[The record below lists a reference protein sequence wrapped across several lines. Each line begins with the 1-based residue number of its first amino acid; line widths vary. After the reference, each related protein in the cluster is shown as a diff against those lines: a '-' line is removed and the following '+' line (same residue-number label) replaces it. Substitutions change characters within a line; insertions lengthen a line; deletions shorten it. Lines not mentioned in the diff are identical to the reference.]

1 MERAERKG
9 LALRRRLASA
19 ERLSD
24 KAIAR
29 GLPRVKTPRSRSSA
43 SLSRV
48 TRWDHRLVLRAAS
61 CRRPCPLVRARVRA
75 LLRMLFFRALLA
87 IAVLR
92 SPLRANTQATAPF
105 P

>member
-48 TRWDHRLVLRAAS
+48 TRWDHRLVLRAAP
-61 CRRPCPLVRARVRA
+61 CRRPSALVRA
-75 LLRMLFFRALLA
+75 LLRMLLFRAFSNLLA
-87 IAVLR
+87 MAVLR
-92 SPLRANTQATAPF
+92 SPPAANTPATA
-105 P
+105 

>member
-61 CRRPCPLVRARVRA
+61 CRRPCALERALDRALVRA

-92 SPLRANTQATAPF
+92 SPLCG
-105 P
+105 